1 MPRADGYNRAV
12 VLILTQCFPPAIGG
26 IENYLGGMAYALAA
40 ARHEVTVYADAS
52 PTATDGDA
60 PFRTRRFGGIKML
73 RRRRKARAA
82 EKLMRQG
89 NVSHLICDTWKSME
103 HVNPSDG
110 ARVIV
115 LAHGSEF
122 PVRPSANKKR
132 RISESLRKVHRIL
145 TSSAAARERM
155 RQGGFDTT
163 KAEVFHPP
171 IDEPSPVAE
180 SASAWAANH
189 WQDRGPRILS
199 VGRLVRRK
207 GIDKGIRAVAGLA
220 PRHPRLRYLIA
231 GDGEETPALRALVSE
246 LGMEEHIHFCGQVDN
261 RQKAALYASAQVFL
275 LPGGAVGDD
284 MEGFGLVF
292 IEAGAWG
299 VPVVAGACGGAVE
312 AVEDGTTG
320 RLCDSGDD
328 DSIRD
333 ALDDLLADENR
344 RLTLGENARRN
355 AQRYFWRA
363 RVGPLLGPS

>member
-1 MPRADGYNRAV
+1 
-12 VLILTQCFPPAIGG
+12 
-26 IENYLGGMAYALAA
+26 
-40 ARHEVTVYADAS
+40 
-52 PTATDGDA
+52 
-60 PFRTRRFGGIKML
+60 
-73 RRRRKARAA
+73 
-82 EKLMRQG
+82 
-89 NVSHLICDTWKSME
+89 
-103 HVNPSDG
+103 
-110 ARVIV
+110 
-115 LAHGSEF
+115 
-122 PVRPSANKKR
+122 
-132 RISESLRKVHRIL
+132 
-145 TSSAAARERM
+145 
-155 RQGGFDTT
+155 
-163 KAEVFHPP
+163 
-171 IDEPSPVAE
+171 
-180 SASAWAANH
+180 
-189 WQDRGPRILS
+189 
-199 VGRLVRRK
+199 
-207 GIDKGIRAVAGLA
+207 
-220 PRHPRLRYLIA
+220 
-231 GDGEETPALRALVSE
+231 
-246 LGMEEHIHFCGQVDN
+246 MEEHIHFCGQVDN

>member
-1 MPRADGYNRAV
+1 MK
-12 VLILTQCFPPAIGG
+12 
-26 IENYLGGMAYALAA
+26 
-40 ARHEVTVYADAS
+40 S
-52 PTATDGDA
+52 PFTPMRRRRRRTGDA

-110 ARVIV
+110 VRVIV

-171 IDEPSPVAE
+171 IGEPSPVAE
-180 SASAWAANH
+180 SASVWAANH

-207 GIDKGIRAVAGLA
+207 GIDKAIRAVAGLA

-231 GDGEETPALRALVSE
+231 GDGEETPALRRPRRRI
-246 LGMEEHIHFCGQVDN
+246 GH
-261 RQKAALYASAQVFL
+261 
-275 LPGGAVGDD
+275 GGAHPFLRPSGQP
-284 MEGFGLVF
+284 
-292 IEAGAWG
+292 AK
-299 VPVVAGACGGAVE
+299 
-312 AVEDGTTG
+312 G
-320 RLCDSGDD
+320 RLVRLRA
-328 DSIRD
+328 SIS
-333 ALDDLLADENR
+333 AAGR
-344 RLTLGENARRN
+344 RRR
-355 AQRYFWRA
+355 R
-363 RVGPLLGPS
+363 